1 MYTLPAVGAS
11 LRFFE
16 TSPESND
23 YTDADEVTPE
33 TLEYIR
39 KSFPAEIKI
48 EKNETRE

>member
-33 TLEYIR
+33 LEYIR
-39 KSFPAEIKI
+39 KIISRRD
-48 EKNETRE
+48 KN